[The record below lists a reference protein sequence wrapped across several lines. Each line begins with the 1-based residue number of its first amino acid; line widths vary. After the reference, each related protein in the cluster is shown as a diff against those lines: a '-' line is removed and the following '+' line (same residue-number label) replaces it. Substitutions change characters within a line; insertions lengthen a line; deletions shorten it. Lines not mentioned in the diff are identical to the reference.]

1 MKINGSVDTNNAA
14 DSYYQADMGL
24 PQWND
29 SAKDHAMALGQA
41 TEALSESSSTDSEDD
56 ANDYPLAMDDMELG
70 DFLSDAMGHMNH
82 GASVAPSAYELAS
95 CDALH
100 ILEGLPDPP
109 MNLPPP

>member
-1 MKINGSVDTNNAA
+1 MKINGSVDTKVSSSIQDA
-14 DSYYQADMGL
+14 GL

-29 SAKDHAMALGQA
+29 SAKDHALALGQA
-41 TEALSESSSTDSEDD
+41 TEALEDSH
-56 ANDYPLAMDDMELG
+56 NDYPLAMDDMELG
-70 DFLSDAMGHMNH
+70 DFLADAMGHINH
-82 GASVAPSAYELAS
+82 GASVAPTWNEMAA